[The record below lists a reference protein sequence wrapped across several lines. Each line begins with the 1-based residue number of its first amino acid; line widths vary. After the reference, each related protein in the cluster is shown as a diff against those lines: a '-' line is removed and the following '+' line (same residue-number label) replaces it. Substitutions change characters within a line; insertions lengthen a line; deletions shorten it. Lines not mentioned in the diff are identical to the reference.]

1 MTHFFEEK
9 GFHFVGQDIDGE
21 RMEIVEL
28 DGTFYILSI
37 INISSTSVT
46 RFRTLYFDTL

>member
-1 MTHFFEEK
+1 MTQFFEDN

-28 DGTFYILSI
+28 DGIFIFFYSI
-37 INISSTSVT
+37 NTPSINFLISKLEE
-46 RFRTLYFDTL
+46 F